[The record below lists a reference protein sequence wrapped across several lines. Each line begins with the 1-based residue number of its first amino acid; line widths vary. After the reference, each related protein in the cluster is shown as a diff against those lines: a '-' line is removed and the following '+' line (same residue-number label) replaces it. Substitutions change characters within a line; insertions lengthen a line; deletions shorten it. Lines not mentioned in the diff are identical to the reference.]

1 MSSDEAEACH
11 ECGTKFPVYTEPNS
25 LPSQDQNQLKFSAPL
40 STAIKWRY
48 LLGACSFVILICL
61 ATNPQSILAAPF
73 FPIGLIACL
82 PNGEEKAIAGW
93 MRGAWII
100 GWVVYALL
108 FIAMFQVKKRGVF
121 FLIFIIFCI
130 LLLLNISG
138 CQRITEAASGIH

>member
-1 MSSDEAEACH
+1 MNSDEAEACH
-11 ECGTKFPVYTEPNS
+11 ECGTKFPVWKEPDP
-25 LPSQDQNQLKFSAPL
+25 LPPQDQNEPKFSDPL
-40 STAIKWRY
+40 SASIKLRF
-48 LLGACSFVILICL
+48 LLGAWGFVILICL

-108 FIAMFQVKKRGVF
+108 FIAMFQIKKRGVF
-121 FLIFIIFCI
+121 FLVFIIFCI

-138 CQRITEAASGIH
+138 CQRIAEAASGIH